1 MNGDV
6 VLDTFCKR
14 KYVVKYNIKRAG
26 YFLFDCGD
34 GCGYC
39 EYDTVRINN
48 AEVIGNIYDNP
59 ELLRGENEKI

>member
-14 KYVVKYNIKRAG
+14 KYVVEYNIKRAG

-34 GCGYC
+34 GCGCC

-59 ELLRGENEKI
+59 ELLGGE